1 MKDDNLPKDEPQKDG
16 IIPSAGYEAPRIG
29 TVRMVMRLLF
39 GSAVIGREELKN
51 RFQERQSETH
61 IPAATLNE
69 VTPLETDADRAKY
82 ATLGAMAK
90 SSDAMRRGVS
100 TLGRISNRAHGRFT
114 RAFSPVANSRP
125 MSPVRR
131 QYQRFIDRGD
141 MIVSDWIATG
151 RREEYLSRQLAQDTA
166 TETIEETLDYLAD
179 SPEMDELIQE
189 QSGDLV
195 EDIFED
201 ATGGISKS
209 SLILVDWI
217 NTAILRRPRQST
229 KVTSESQSRST
240 SVREDQENRD

>member
-1 MKDDNLPKDEPQKDG
+1 MKDEILPKDEPQKDG
-16 IIPSAGYEAPRIG
+16 IIPTTKPEAPRIG

-39 GSAVIGREELKN
+39 GSAVIGQEELKN

-61 IPAATLNE
+61 VPPATLNE
-69 VTPLETDADRAKY
+69 VTPLETDADRVKY
-82 ATLGAMAK
+82 ATLGAVAK
-90 SSDAMRRGVS
+90 SSNVMQRGVS

-114 RAFSPVANSRP
+114 RAFSPIANSRP

-151 RREEYLSRQLAQDTA
+151 RREEYLSRQLAQDAA

-179 SPEMDELIQE
+179 SPELDELILE
-189 QSGDLV
+189 QSGDMV

-209 SLILVDWI
+209 SLILLDWI
-217 NTAILRRPRQST
+217 NSTVLRRPPHKPDSNADT
-229 KVTSESQSRST
+229 TPPADE
-240 SVREDQENRD
+240 